1 MVTSGT
7 PKAVPVFGCSFIA
20 SIDLINDILA
30 NLPPMRVAYNS
41 SGTSYQIYLS
51 LGLRGAHLCLSVLP
65 AGFVSDIRF
74 DGQSREED
82 PDGGADQA
90 VQSEGGQNRQ
100 NGEGAHCLDE
110 A

>member
-1 MVTSGT
+1 MNTDERGLNTNGFIGVYPRSS
-7 PKAVPVFGCSFIA
+7 AAQSF
-20 SIDLINDILA
+20 LMG
-30 NLPPMRVAYNS
+30 PFRQP
-41 SGTSYQIYLS
+41 
-51 LGLRGAHLCLSVLP
+51 LP
-65 AGFVSDIRF
+65 AGFVSDIGL
-74 DGQSREED
+74 DGQSGEED